1 MQSPTQPVSRTE
13 FIVLNACL
21 ISMVAMC
28 IDAVLPALGVI
39 ALDFELA
46 EPNQR
51 QWVIAVMFVGMTLGQ
66 YFYGPLADR
75 FGRRRTLFGGMLLFL
90 VGSLMCF
97 FAASFEQLLWGRLLQ
112 GIGVAGPRIVSTA
125 MIRDRFKGVEMAK
138 VSSLIMTVFIT
149 VPVLAPMIGQGVL
162 WIGDWRDLFAGFFVW
177 CVGMAAWVWL
187 RQPETLPEV
196 RAFNLLAIASTSWE
210 VLKNKAAMLYTLA
223 VGISFGALLGF
234 LMASQQIYQEYFQ
247 VGDWFAVY
255 FAASAL
261 AVGAASFCNSALVE
275 RFGMRPMVLGAS
287 LFGGVWTLLFAI
299 VNAFFPIGLAGFVI
313 LLLPLFFSLGLCFG
327 NLNALAMEP
336 MGRLAGTASAI
347 IGTLSSLVSV
357 ILGSLTAN
365 LYDGS
370 LVIWMAVLGLLVLLS
385 SYVTRLAGR
394 FEGVA
399 EDLPR

>member
-1 MQSPTQPVSRTE
+1 
-13 FIVLNACL
+13 
-21 ISMVAMC
+21 
-28 IDAVLPALGVI
+28 
-39 ALDFELA
+39 
-46 EPNQR
+46 
-51 QWVIAVMFVGMTLGQ
+51 
-66 YFYGPLADR
+66 
-75 FGRRRTLFGGMLLFL
+75 MLLFL
-90 VGSLMCF
+90 VGSLCAF
-97 FAASFEQLLWGRLLQ
+97 RGKFRWLLWGRLLQ

-177 CVGMAAWVWL
+177 CIGMAAWVWL

-287 LFGGVWTLLFAI
+287 FFGGVWTLLFAV
-299 VNAFFPIGLAGFVI
+299 VNGSSRSVAGFVSI
-313 LLLPLFFSLGLCFG
+313 ATAVFVGAMFRSKRLGHGALEASGQDCFG
-327 NLNALAMEP
+327 DHWNPEFFGVCNFE
-336 MGRLAGTASAI
+336 
-347 IGTLSSLVSV
+347 
-357 ILGSLTAN
+357 SLTAN
-365 LYDGS
+365 LYDGVWS
-370 LVIWMAVLGLLVLLS
+370 FG
-385 SYVTRLAGR
+385 
-394 FEGVA
+394 
-399 EDLPR
+399 

>member
-1 MQSPTQPVSRTE
+1 
-13 FIVLNACL
+13 
-21 ISMVAMC
+21 MVAMC

-39 ALDFELA
+39 ALDFNWRA
-46 EPNQR
+46 NQR

-75 FGRRRTLFGGMLLFL
+75 FGRRRAFRWNAVVFM
-90 VGSLMCF
+90 GSLMCF

-125 MIRDRFKGVEMAK
+125 LIRDRFKGVEMAK

-149 VPVLAPMIGQGVL
+149 VPVLAPMIGQVVL
-162 WIGDWRDLFAGFFVW
+162 WVGDWRGLFAGFFLW

-196 RAFNLLAIASTSWE
+196 RAFNLVAIASTSWE
-210 VLKNKAAMLYTLA
+210 VLNNKAAMLYTLA

-247 VGDWFAVY
+247 VEIGCCV

-287 LFGGVWTLLFAI
+287 FFGGVWTLLFAI
-299 VNAFFPIGLAGFVI
+299 VNGFFPIGLTGFVI
-313 LLLPLFFSLGLCFG
+313 LLLPLFFLGYV
-327 NLNALAMEP
+327 
-336 MGRLAGTASAI
+336 SA
-347 IGTLSSLVSV
+347 T
-357 ILGSLTAN
+357 
-365 LYDGS
+365 
-370 LVIWMAVLGLLVLLS
+370 
-385 SYVTRLAGR
+385 
-394 FEGVA
+394 
-399 EDLPR
+399 